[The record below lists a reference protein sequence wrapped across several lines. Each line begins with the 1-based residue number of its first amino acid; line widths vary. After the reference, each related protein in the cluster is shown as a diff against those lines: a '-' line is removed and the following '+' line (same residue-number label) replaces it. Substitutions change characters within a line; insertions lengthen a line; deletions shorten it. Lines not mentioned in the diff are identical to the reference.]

1 MPGTKIPEA
10 ERREQILR
18 ATVAV
23 ATSVGLGGVTVRMVA
38 AEAGVSIGLVL
49 FHYATMERL
58 REALLDW
65 LLAHVLR
72 LDLDCAR
79 ARPGTAQ
86 DRLLAL
92 LGEEL
97 AAGDGLRPEIALL
110 LEFWVQSG
118 RQPAVRERLQRA
130 LAAYTAVFEALLSDA
145 LAPVAPPAGLA
156 AAIVR
161 SVLGLG
167 LELHVTAEPPDLTP
181 QLEAVRRLLDTMARP
196 G

>member
-18 ATVAV
+18 AAVAV
-23 ATSVGLGGVTVRMVA
+23 ATNVGLAGVTVRLVA
-38 AEAGVSIGLVL
+38 AEAGVSVGLVL
-49 FHYATMERL
+49 FHFATMDGL
-58 REALLDW
+58 RDALLDW
-65 LLAHVLR
+65 LLEHVLR
-72 LDLDCAR
+72 LDLERAR
-79 ARPGTAQ
+79 AQLGTAHE
-86 DRLLAL
+86 RLLAL
-92 LGEEL
+92 LAEEL

-118 RQPAVRERLQRA
+118 RQPAVRERLRQA

-156 AAIVR
+156 DALVR

-167 LELHVTAEPPDLTP
+167 LELLVTAEPRDVSAH
-181 QLEAVRRLLDTMARP
+181 LEAVRRLLDAMTSPA
-196 G
+196 